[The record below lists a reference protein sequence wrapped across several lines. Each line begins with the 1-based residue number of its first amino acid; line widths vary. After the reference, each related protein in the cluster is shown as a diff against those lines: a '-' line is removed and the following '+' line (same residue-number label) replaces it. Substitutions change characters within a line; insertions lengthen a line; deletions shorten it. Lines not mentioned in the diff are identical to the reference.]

1 MGKCAIPRTI
11 SLLAAA
17 LYNMIKQIF
26 AANMVACPITMVA
39 QVAEVIIR
47 TAAFP
52 ASA

>member
-1 MGKCAIPRTI
+1 MGTYAILCTI

-17 LYNMIKQIF
+17 LYNMVKQIF
-26 AANMVACPITMVA
+26 AANMVAFPITMVA
-39 QVAEVIIR
+39 QVAEVMTG